1 MTDESERVFLTEHRH
16 SDFGPDYVQR
26 WMCEPPSMTA
36 QFQVLDEEW
45 NEDYTVRTIREIR

>member
-1 MTDESERVFLTEHRH
+1 VSERVFLTERRH
-16 SDFGPDYVQR
+16 DDFGPDYDQV

-45 NEDYTVRTIREIR
+45 NEDYTVRTIREIRV